1 MRHASLSLCA
11 LVALGVATSLPN
23 IGKAELLAGAA
34 KRSIVPDH
42 PTRMGGFADRTA
54 KFTGVKTPIFA
65 RALVVD
71 NGQKKIAVVTN
82 DLIGVSEELVRAARE
97 AIRDRVGIPAENVLI
112 SASHTH
118 SGPSGYYK
126 GRPGMEEPYDAKLFQ
141 FLVNQI
147 TDATAEAFQNRKA
160 ATLGFAYGRLD
171 TITSNRQQGN
181 TTVIDP
187 DVGVLRVNDAK
198 TKKPI
203 AILFNFTGHPVVLS
217 SDNLEISG
225 EYPGMAAQTVEDVLG
240 GVALFTQGACG
251 DVTMRRNAQSFSE
264 VQRLGR
270 ILAGEIIKTAEM
282 IAPTENTT
290 LASSTISVQLRPRQ
304 IPALQD
310 AEAAQTAAQE
320 ALTRAKAD
328 QTVPANRLQRLER
341 KVSDARMNV
350 RLAKLVKEH
359 PDLLKK
365 SIDGSAHIVQIG
377 PLVLVAVPAEL
388 FVEYALEMKQRVRQ
402 MKDRPMVLVG
412 YADGLLGYVITPRAK
427 ITGGYEQSVTRL
439 DETAGRTLT
448 EAAMERV
455 EEVVK

>member
-1 MRHASLSLCA
+1 
-11 LVALGVATSLPN
+11 
-23 IGKAELLAGAA
+23 
-34 KRSIVPDH
+34 
-42 PTRMGGFADRTA
+42 
-54 KFTGVKTPIFA
+54 
-65 RALVVD
+65 
-71 NGQKKIAVVTN
+71 
-82 DLIGVSEELVRAARE
+82 
-97 AIRDRVGIPAENVLI
+97 
-112 SASHTH
+112 
-118 SGPSGYYK
+118 
-126 GRPGMEEPYDAKLFQ
+126 MEEPFDAKLFQ
-141 FLVNQI
+141 FLVKQI
-147 TDATAEAFQNRKA
+147 SDTTVEAFQNRKPA
-160 ATLGFAYGRLD
+160 MLGFAYGRLD

-198 TKKPI
+198 TKQPI
-203 AILFNFTGHPVVLS
+203 AILFNFTGHPVILS
-217 SDNLEISG
+217 SDNLELSG

-240 GVALFTQGACG
+240 GVALFTLGACG
-251 DVTMRRNAQSFSE
+251 DVTVRRNAQSFSE

-270 ILAGEIIKTAEM
+270 ILAGEVIKTAEL
-282 IAPTENTT
+282 ITPTENTT
-290 LASSTISVQLRPRQ
+290 LASSIISVQLHPRQ
-304 IPALQD
+304 VPALED
-310 AEAAQTAAQE
+310 AEVAQTAAQE

-328 QTVPANRLQRLER
+328 KTVPAKRLPRLER
-341 KVSDARMNV
+341 KVSDARMDV

-359 PDLLKK
+359 PDLVKK
-365 SIDGSAHIVQIG
+365 SIEGSAHIVQIG

-402 MKDRPMVLVG
+402 MKDRPMILVG